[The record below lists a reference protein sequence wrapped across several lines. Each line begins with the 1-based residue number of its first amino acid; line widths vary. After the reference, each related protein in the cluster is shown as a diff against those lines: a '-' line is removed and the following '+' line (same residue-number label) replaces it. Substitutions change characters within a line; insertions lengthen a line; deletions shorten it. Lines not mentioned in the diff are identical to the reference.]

1 MTRTTVAVAADYADA
16 MLVGR
21 RWKHLLV
28 LLLTLC
34 LLTQMAVF
42 LVMRFYGGG
51 SVTMTAGSATQPVL
65 TSTHDFRQ
73 GFAWL
78 TNFVCFIAMVCVV
91 VLAIVLL
98 LIVGIMLV
106 GRLVGVSHVTSAFV
120 WCVVLA
126 ALLFPWQSLWNY
138 PVAGTTQT
146 ETGQLEQVEV
156 GPHFGLPGALYTWP
170 ELKNRYKFENSDRNA
185 VVLGWARFIVWPLV
199 ALVILGSVQVRSTRG
214 LRFALGEAEL
224 QVASTTTLVT
234 PPPGAV

>member
-21 RWKHLLV
+21 RWKNLLV
-28 LLLTLC
+28 LLLTVC
-34 LLTQMAVF
+34 LLIQLGVF
-42 LVMRFYGGG
+42 GFMQFYHGG
-51 SVTMTAGSATQPVL
+51 SVTVTAGTSTQPSL
-65 TSTHDFRQ
+65 SSTHDFTV
-73 GFAWL
+73 GFTWL
-78 TNFVCFIAMVCVV
+78 TNFVCFLSMVCVV
-91 VLAIVLL
+91 VLAVVLL

-138 PVAGTTQT
+138 PVAGTIQT
-146 ETGQLEQVEV
+146 APDTSETLAV
-156 GPHFGLPGALYTWP
+156 GPRYGLPGALYTWP
-170 ELKNRYKFENSDRNA
+170 ELRHRVPFSNADRNQM
-185 VVLGWARFIVWPLV
+185 VLGWARFALWPLV

-224 QVASTTTLVT
+224 QVASTGPLIS
-234 PPPGAV
+234 PPGAV

>member
-34 LLTQMAVF
+34 LLIQMGVF
-42 LVMRFYGGG
+42 FFMRFYNGG
-51 SVTMTAGSATQPVL
+51 SVTLTAGTTTQPAL
-65 TSTHDFRQ
+65 TSTHDFTPA
-73 GFAWL
+73 FTWL
-78 TNFVCFIAMVCVV
+78 TNAVCFFSMVCVV
-91 VLAIVLL
+91 VLAVVLL

-120 WCVVLA
+120 WCVLLA

-138 PVAGTTQT
+138 PVAGTMQT
-146 ETGQLEQVEV
+146 APETNETLAV
-156 GPHFGLPGALYTWP
+156 GPRYGLPGALYTWP
-170 ELKNRYKFENSDRNA
+170 ELEHRVHFPNTGFPA
-185 VVLGWARFIVWPLV
+185 VLGWARFVLWPLV

-224 QVASTTTLVT
+224 QVASTTTVVT
-234 PPPGAV
+234 PPGAV

>member
-21 RWKHLLV
+21 RWKNLMV
-28 LLLTLC
+28 LLL
-34 LLTQMAVF
+34 AVF
-42 LVMRFYGGG
+42 LLIQMGIFFFVRFGY
-51 SVTMTAGSATQPVL
+51 SAHITITHPSSTQPVT
-65 TSTHDFRQ
+65 TSTHDFTP
-73 GFAWL
+73 GLIWL
-78 TNFVCFIAMVCVV
+78 TNFVDFLAIVCVV
-91 VLAIVLL
+91 VLAVVLL

-106 GRLVGVSHVTSAFV
+106 GRLVGVSHVTGAFI

-138 PVAGTTQT
+138 PVAGTTQMAP
-146 ETGQLEQVEV
+146 EPVERV
-156 GPHFGLPGALYTWP
+156 EIGPRYGLPGALYTWP
-170 ELKNRYKFENSDRNA
+170 ELEHNYDFPNSGRRA
-185 VVLGWARFIVWPLV
+185 VLGWARFVGWPLV

-224 QVASTTTLVT
+224 QVASTTTVVT

>member
-21 RWKHLLV
+21 RWKNLLV
-28 LLLTLC
+28 LLLT
-34 LLTQMAVF
+34 VF
-42 LVMRFYGGG
+42 LLVQIGVFFFVKFGG
-51 SVTMTAGSATQPVL
+51 SAHLTITHPSVTQPVT
-65 TSTHDFRQ
+65 TSTHDFMP
-73 GFAWL
+73 GLIWL
-78 TNFVCFIAMVCVV
+78 TNFVDFLAIVCVV
-91 VLAIVLL
+91 VLAVVLL

-106 GRLVGVSHVTSAFV
+106 GRLVGVSHVTGAFI

-138 PVAGTTQT
+138 PIAGTAQT
-146 ETGQLEQVEV
+146 SPEAVERIEV
-156 GPHFGLPGALYTWP
+156 GPRYGFPGVLYTWP
-170 ELKNRYKFENSDRNA
+170 ELEHKYDFPNTPYSA
-185 VVLGWARFIVWPLV
+185 AVLGWGRFVVWPLV